1 MNNINITII
10 GLGAMGTAV
19 AKAFLEKDFTVTVWS
34 RSPQKAQPLV
44 AQGARHAEV
53 IDEALEAS
61 PLLLISVLDYPAVDD
76 IFRPM
81 SKGRLAGKT
90 VVNLTNGTPEEAR
103 KMAAWADAQ
112 GADYIDGGIMVTPE
126 LIGQPEAFVLYSG
139 AEDSFRAVESTL
151 SILGNPAYVGEDPA
165 FAPLYD
171 LSLLSAMFGMFG
183 GYLHAAALLRSEK
196 IPVFEGVPMIMAL
209 LKAMIE
215 LFPEIAREIDN
226 REYPTPSSNNAMMA
240 TALRKVLDGS
250 REQGVRGALMEPVWQ
265 LFHQGTQSGQGER
278 DISALV
284 PLLFAAHSEG

>member
-1 MNNINITII
+1 MNNITII

-19 AKAFLEKDFTVTVWS
+19 ANAFLEKDFAVTVWN

-44 AQGARHAEV
+44 AKGAQHGAQV
-53 IDEALEAS
+53 DEALAAS
-61 PLLLISVLDYPAVDD
+61 PLLLISVLDYPAVHD

-81 SKGRLAGKT
+81 SPGRLTGKT

-126 LIGQPEAFVLYSG
+126 LIGEPEAFVLYSG
-139 AEDSFRAVESTL
+139 AEDSFRAVEPML

-165 FAPLYD
+165 LAPVYD

-183 GYLHAAALLRSEK
+183 GYLHAAALLRSEEV
-196 IPVFEGVPMIMAL
+196 PVVEGAPMIMAL

-215 LFPEIAREIDN
+215 LFPEIAREIDT

-250 REQGVRGALMEPVWQ
+250 REQGVRGDLMEPVWQ

-284 PLLFAAHSEG
+284 PLLFTAYSKG

>member
-1 MNNINITII
+1 MNNITII

-19 AKAFLEKDFTVTVWS
+19 ANAFLERDFAVTVWN

-44 AQGARHAEV
+44 GKGARHAEV
-53 IDEALEAS
+53 IDEALAAS
-61 PLLLISVLDYPAVDD
+61 PLLLISVLDYPAVHD

-81 SKGRLAGKT
+81 SPGRLTGKT

-126 LIGQPEAFVLYSG
+126 LIGEPEAFVLYSG
-139 AEDSFRAVESTL
+139 AEDSFRAVEPML

-165 FAPLYD
+165 LAPVYD

-183 GYLHAAALLRSEK
+183 GYLHAAALLRSEEV
-196 IPVFEGVPMIMAL
+196 PVVEGAPMIMAL

-215 LFPEIAREIDN
+215 LFPEIAREIDT

-250 REQGVRGALMEPVWQ
+250 REQGVRGDLMEPVWQ

-284 PLLFAAHSEG
+284 PLLFTAYSKG